1 MAGTRSLADRVSE
14 EIRVEMARQRINQVE
29 LAARLHVAQPWVSR
43 RLSGK
48 TPITV
53 DDLDRFAAALR
64 KPVEALVG
72 HGVNA
77 AQSRA
82 A

>member
-53 DDLDRFAAALR
+53 DDLDRFADALR

-72 HGVNA
+72 AGVNA